1 MKKRYKDMS
10 KKHEEMESKA
20 EEAKEYEMEEE
31 GYEETEEGKMVKK
44 AKGGMTKSQK
54 KISKV
59 MREFKKGE
67 LHSGKSGKVVKN
79 PKQAIAIALS
89 EAGKSKKMMKASE
102 GMLAEAATPAPALSD
117 IPDSFKTKS
126 YRELR
131 ARKLLDESI
140 KDPGIYGAAT
150 KPSILEKA
158 KNVYK
163 KLNSPEMR
171 KMMGTGGVKKMY
183 GGGSVLA
190 RGVRFGKNKP
200 TKLF

>member
-1 MKKRYKDMS
+1 MN
-10 KKHEEMESKA
+10 
-20 EEAKEYEMEEE
+20 
-31 GYEETEEGKMVKK
+31 
-44 AKGGMTKSQK
+44 KSQK
-54 KISKV
+54 KIKKV
-59 MREFKKGE
+59 MGEFKEGK
-67 LHSGKSGKVVKN
+67 LHSGKKGPIVKSK
-79 PKQAIAIALS
+79 KQAIAIALS

-102 GMLAEAATPAPALSD
+102 GMLAEAAAPAPAVSD
-117 IPDSFKTKS
+117 IPDAFKMKS

-140 KDPGIYGAAT
+140 KDPGIYGADT

-190 RGVRFGKNKP
+190 KTKLGKTRP

>member
-1 MKKRYKDMS
+1 MN
-10 KKHEEMESKA
+10 
-20 EEAKEYEMEEE
+20 
-31 GYEETEEGKMVKK
+31 
-44 AKGGMTKSQK
+44 KSQK
-54 KISKV
+54 KIKKV
-59 MREFKKGE
+59 MGEFKEGK
-67 LHSGKSGKVVKN
+67 LHSGKKGPIVKSK
-79 PKQAIAIALS
+79 KQAIAIALS

-102 GMLAEAATPAPALSD
+102 GMLANSSDRLTERDVAMAGEALSEPLNPMETYRKTLKEKFKEAASSDRLTESD
-117 IPDSFKTKS
+117 IKKV
-126 YRELR
+126 
-131 ARKLLDESI
+131 SI
-140 KDPGIYGAAT
+140 V
-150 KPSILEKA
+150 EKA